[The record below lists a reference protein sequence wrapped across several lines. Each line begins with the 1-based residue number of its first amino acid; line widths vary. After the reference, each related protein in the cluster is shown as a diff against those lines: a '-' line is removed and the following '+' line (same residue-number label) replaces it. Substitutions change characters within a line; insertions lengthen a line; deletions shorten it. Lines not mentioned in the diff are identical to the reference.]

1 MEGTEDDEEEEQ
13 EEAEEGKEGEEEEEQ
28 EEAEEGREVSKTP
41 EPAKHNLYF
50 CPNLPLQDT
59 VICINNLLVLA
70 SHHTG
75 RTKCSVELVKNYLMI
90 RTTSQHHIILDTNY
104 KLFCFLATMK

>member
-59 VICINNLLVLA
+59 VICINNLFVWLSFT
-70 SHHTG
+70 SHW
-75 RTKCSVELVKNYLMI
+75 TK
-90 RTTSQHHIILDTNY
+90 
-104 KLFCFLATMK
+104 